1 MGDPGVMTVRIPVA
15 TTADACATG
24 GDGFDAAGLERALVS
39 YDEAEA
45 ARVQPALSD
54 VPAKAALGKG
64 RTRWCLGRATGSA
77 GMFQAAE
84 ADLLAVITEYEV
96 GNRRIAELAAEAHA
110 NLALVY
116 VAGAGSDANQ
126 RAAEGPEAAIELTR
140 AEDRLGRFSGL
151 LGTVLVDA
159 GDREGAVAALTTAL
173 GLVEDPELR
182 ATYQGCSR
190 PSRPS
195 PAGDRAA
202 CLFRAKED
210 HHPWRHGPIREID
223 NGQFEDS
230 FLSSSHY
237 SPKRRLLHS
246 QRDVPRDGEWGPGLL
261 SRGVRL

>member
-1 MGDPGVMTVRIPVA
+1 M
-15 TTADACATG
+15 
-24 GDGFDAAGLERALVS
+24 L
-39 YDEAEA
+39 
-45 ARVQPALSD
+45 
-54 VPAKAALGKG
+54 
-64 RTRWCLGRATGSA
+64 
-77 GMFQAAE
+77 QAAE

-126 RAAEGPEAAIELTR
+126 RAAEGLEAAIDLTR

-182 ATYQGCSR
+182 ATYQGMLE
-190 PSRPS
+190 
-195 PAGDRAA
+195 A
-202 CLFRAKED
+202 
-210 HHPWRHGPIREID
+210 
-223 NGQFEDS
+223 S